1 VRVWVNLAAGA
12 DMEAGVGAAVDAL
25 VLEVRS
31 AERAADQVLDH
42 GGATAGGRACGAT
55 AGRAGSLCSGVRPRP
70 CGAGDGR

>member
-31 AERAADQVLDH
+31 AQPTKAWIMEARRPA
-42 GGATAGGRACGAT
+42 
-55 AGRAGSLCSGVRPRP
+55 AGRVEPRR
-70 CGAGDGR
+70 GGQAASAQA